1 MPEADKGGE
10 RKISCFSACACE
22 RGGGMTNK
30 EEFNGLINQL
40 TDRESMQVFEM
51 LMRILSRTPEE
62 RAEMGKEAAEVVNKL
77 TDEECEYL
85 LETYKE
91 ARRSR

>member
-1 MPEADKGGE
+1 
-10 RKISCFSACACE
+10 
-22 RGGGMTNK
+22 MTNK

-51 LMRILSRTPEE
+51 LTRILSRTPEE
-62 RAEMGKEAAEVVNKL
+62 RAEMGKEAGEKEAAEVVNKL
-77 TDEECEYL
+77 TDKECEYL

>member
-1 MPEADKGGE
+1 
-10 RKISCFSACACE
+10 
-22 RGGGMTNK
+22 MTNK